1 MLFVLIYYMFVF
13 FIYILSSPSTC
24 LIWCFSLLMFII
36 CVTNTYPINLLRAIP
51 QWTPKSIAEILNPKT
66 NTNIVINNNY
76 ATLVNLMSNSYGKQ
90 KGEIQ
95 FTCSKEEMKNLTNA
109 ND

>member
-1 MLFVLIYYMFVF
+1 
-13 FIYILSSPSTC
+13 
-24 LIWCFSLLMFII
+24 
-36 CVTNTYPINLLRAIP
+36 
-51 QWTPKSIAEILNPKT
+51 
-66 NTNIVINNNY
+66 
-76 ATLVNLMSNSYGKQ
+76 MSNSYGKQ